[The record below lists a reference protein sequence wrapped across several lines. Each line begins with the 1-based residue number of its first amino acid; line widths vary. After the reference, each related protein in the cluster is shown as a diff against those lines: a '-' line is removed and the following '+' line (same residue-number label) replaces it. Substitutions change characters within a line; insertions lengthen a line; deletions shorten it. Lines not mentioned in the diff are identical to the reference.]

1 MANYSFHKET
11 PVVDM
16 NQQPM
21 VTMPMAYGGEVEPR
35 KMQRGGE
42 PVETQVRNSVK
53 QNLANI
59 PTGNATR
66 EQLREL
72 AEEIF
77 REQGFMN
84 EGERGIYGRGGFDP
98 VGARELRAQEIENIL
113 DRLLE
118 NRSDRDWETKN
129 FFS

>member
-21 VTMPMAYGGEVEPR
+21 VTMPMAYGGEVEPP

-84 EGERGIYGRGGFDP
+84 E
-98 VGARELRAQEIENIL
+98 AR
-113 DRLLE
+113 
-118 NRSDRDWETKN
+118 S
-129 FFS
+129 